1 MSTAYGRCR
10 FSRRTPCLAGV
21 VKAPRLD
28 PLGHGGCLCGVS
40 GHSMRKVSLDHDVR
54 SAPGAGQRRL
64 AAMDSC
70 LRAPPSRDSRRVPTG
85 AARPSAFPG
94 HAGRGGTAR
103 QGADVPVTYK
113 ETARGGP
120 AVQIVEC

>member
-40 GHSMRKVSLDHDVR
+40 GHSMRKVSLDRD
-54 SAPGAGQRRL
+54 SAPHPVRGNDDSPRWTPAFGPLRAATPGESPQARL
-64 AAMDSC
+64 AP
-70 LRAPPSRDSRRVPTG
+70 PPSPDMPAEGAQRDKGPTC
-85 AARPSAFPG
+85 P
-94 HAGRGGTAR
+94 
-103 QGADVPVTYK
+103 
-113 ETARGGP
+113 
-120 AVQIVEC
+120 